1 MGKAGM
7 LGSNPKE
14 TRARLR
20 DTLKPGFCVTFG
32 KKNVC
37 ILHKLG
43 ACYLLRIS
51 RETHA
56 SKGGIQQRRQVVLEA
71 RFSRSG
77 RLPAHRLHPH
87 HVRTYSKLQTE
98 RQQFIGTVPNNECP
112 SGQSCAIWCG
122 QSEFTWKCLSLE
134 GKTISR
140 EDIVCS
146 SVLLLWSALER
157 FKKQHLFST
166 PSFSSST
173 PSLRYKSI
181 LNTYLVMTAA
191 QRESAPALEPSF
203 DNLLRSNGVDE
214 DIIMAFRVRGVLDR
228 ELIVCSFRFNRRGGS

>member
-1 MGKAGM
+1 MGHVGLKSQRDSSEASGH
-7 LGSNPKE
+7 SE
-14 TRARLR
+14 TRVLR
-20 DTLKPGFCVTFG
+20 NIWKEECLFTPQVGSMLLTTNISGNTCLERRYTTASASCPRG
-32 KKNVC
+32 KVQ
-37 ILHKLG
+37 
-43 ACYLLRIS
+43 S
-51 RETHA
+51 
-56 SKGGIQQRRQVVLEA
+56 QRKTPA
-71 RFSRSG
+71 
-77 RLPAHRLHPH
+77 AHRLHPH
-87 HVRTYSKLQTE
+87 NVRTYSKLQTE

-157 FKKQHLFST
+157 FKQQHLFST